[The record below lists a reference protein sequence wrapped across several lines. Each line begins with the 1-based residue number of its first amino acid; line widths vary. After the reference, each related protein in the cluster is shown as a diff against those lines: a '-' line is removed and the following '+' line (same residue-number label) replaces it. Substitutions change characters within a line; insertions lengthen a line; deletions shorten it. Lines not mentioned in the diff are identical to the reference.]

1 MKEDT
6 TADHPNRCIPI
17 LDTEMWMEDGQILHS
32 HYQKPMA
39 SMEVI
44 QARSAM
50 SLASKMDILVQEG
63 SRRIRNCSLST
74 PWEEITP
81 FLNKLMISMY
91 WARYPESVRRTVATR
106 IVAKWNTNLESLK
119 SLGRPIYRNK
129 EERRKLPRDDKTNW
143 FRSGG
148 HTATIMVPVTPG
160 STLAKGLQE
169 LL

>member
-6 TADHPNRCIPI
+6 TADHPNGRIPI

-63 SRRIRNCSLST
+63 SRRIRNCSLSIL
-74 PWEEITP
+74 WEEITP

-91 WARYPESVRRTVATR
+91 WARYPESVQRIVATR
-106 IVAKWNTNLESLK
+106 IVRT
-119 SLGRPIYRNK
+119 
-129 EERRKLPRDDKTNW
+129 
-143 FRSGG
+143 
-148 HTATIMVPVTPG
+148 
-160 STLAKGLQE
+160 TLQPHP
-169 LL
+169 